1 MKSKITMLLLLFCAN
16 TFAQMEN
23 FAPKG
28 AKKIRVETT
37 NYYQSDTNKATEVL
51 YFDKNG
57 NLTKSIKYD
66 DANEQVEI
74 WTHSYKYKG
83 GKLKSRESKFQDYK
97 KVLKKQKLKFAYF
110 FNDAGKLLKVE
121 NTSKGSGYEM
131 SYDSVGNPSGK
142 SDYNEKGFYGGAKY
156 YYKDGKIV
164 KQSYQQ
170 SGKPAEVTEYSY
182 DSQGR
187 RIKALIYKGN
197 KLIRKEDYV
206 YVE

>member
-97 KVLKKQKLKFAYF
+97 KVLKKQ
-110 FNDAGKLLKVE
+110 
-121 NTSKGSGYEM
+121 
-131 SYDSVGNPSGK
+131 
-142 SDYNEKGFYGGAKY
+142 
-156 YYKDGKIV
+156 
-164 KQSYQQ
+164 
-170 SGKPAEVTEYSY
+170 
-182 DSQGR
+182 
-187 RIKALIYKGN
+187 
-197 KLIRKEDYV
+197 
-206 YVE
+206 